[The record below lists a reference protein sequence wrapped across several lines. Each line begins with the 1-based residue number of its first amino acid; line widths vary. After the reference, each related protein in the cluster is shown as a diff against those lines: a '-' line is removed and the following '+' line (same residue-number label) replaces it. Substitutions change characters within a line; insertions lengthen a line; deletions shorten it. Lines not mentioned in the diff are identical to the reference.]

1 MVRMCVRNIQGLF
14 CAVIVVFCQSGSYT
28 LLTSITCMPFGTAED
43 SDYSQICVL
52 HYNVKPGRDISSY
65 NDSVVHAL
73 WLVVNAVELMSMS
86 KSASGHI
93 HLFPLTQ
100 PHRIECEF
108 MHMHV
113 NHSLRCEK
121 EV

>member
-1 MVRMCVRNIQGLF
+1 ML
-14 CAVIVVFCQSGSYT
+14 
-28 LLTSITCMPFGTAED
+28 FGTAGD
-43 SDYSQICVL
+43 SEYSQVCVF
-52 HYNVKPGRDISSY
+52 HYNVKPGRGISSY

-73 WLVVNAVELMSMS
+73 WLVVNAVVFMSMS

-108 MHMHV
+108 HAYACK
-113 NHSLRCEK
+113 SLPK
-121 EV
+121 V